1 MENKLLAESVF
12 LKACRCED
20 TDYTPIWLMRQAG
33 RYMKEYQDIR
43 SKVPFLELCRS
54 PELATEVMVTAVE
67 RLGVDAAI
75 IFSDILL
82 ILQPMGLE
90 LEYVE
95 GVGPILHNPVRTPE
109 QAQMLKEVEP
119 KESLSYVFDVVKST
133 RSALPSDL
141 PLIGFSGA
149 PFTIASYIIEGGGS
163 KNYQLTKQFMYSHPA
178 AWKDLMELI
187 VRATVKY
194 LKGQVEAGA
203 QALQVFDSWVGC
215 LSPTDYRAFV
225 FPHMTRLFEQLDSDI
240 PLIHFGVS
248 TATLLKQQKEAGG
261 NVIGL
266 DFRVDIKAA
275 WQELGPI
282 AIQGNL
288 DPCVLYADKD
298 TVRCEARRI
307 LDQVQG
313 KNGHI
318 FNLGHGILPTTP
330 VDNVIELVDFVHE
343 YSQKRS

>member
-1 MENKLLAESVF
+1 MENKLLSESVF
-12 LKACRCED
+12 LKACRCEN

-33 RYMKEYQDIR
+33 RYMKEYRDIR

-90 LEYVE
+90 LEYIE
-95 GVGPILHNPVRTPE
+95 GVGPVLHNPVRTPK

-133 RSALPSDL
+133 RSALPSGL

-149 PFTIASYIIEGGGS
+149 PFTIASYIIEGGSS
-163 KNYQLTKQFMYSHPA
+163 KNYQLTKQFMYSHPT
-178 AWKDLMELI
+178 AWQNLMELI

-203 QALQVFDSWVGC
+203 QVLQVFDSWVGC
-215 LSPTDYRAFV
+215 LSPTDYRVFV
-225 FPHMTRLFEQLDSDI
+225 FPYMKSLFGQLDSDI
-240 PLIHFGVS
+240 PTIHFGVS

-261 NVIGL
+261 SVIGL
-266 DFRVDIKAA
+266 DFRVDIKKT
-275 WQELGPI
+275 WQEIGPI
-282 AIQGNL
+282 AVQGNL
-288 DPCVLYADKD
+288 DPCVLYADRN
-298 TVRCEARRI
+298 TVRDQARRI
-307 LDQVQG
+307 LDQVEG

-343 YSQKRS
+343 YSQKTS